1 MKTDVFFLLCFKR
14 RWIVLEDVFWDNDQ
28 RHKIGLNIY
37 IYLMGE
43 KGVQWWALQLL
54 LGVLFPRRK
63 RKTLL
68 GAPAGKVG
76 PWVDGSMGNGQ
87 LEAVGKMEPKTMKQ
101 QFVKLS
107 IKSMFENV
115 WNMSS
120 EVQDALYRIIT
131 KPVFCLITAS
141 DEQHMGSQVGSPRVA
156 PHVLRG
162 DFKHGPLDPGAG
174 VQTMLL
180 FIDDIN
186 MPMCFGSTDEL
197 ILPMCFWISSG
208 RCPPGSCIFR
218 IHIYVYIYIYIYIHI
233 Y

>member
-37 IYLMGE
+37 IYFNGRERGTVMSPT
-43 KGVQWWALQLL
+43 LL

-115 WNMSS
+115 
-120 EVQDALYRIIT
+120 
-131 KPVFCLITAS
+131 
-141 DEQHMGSQVGSPRVA
+141 
-156 PHVLRG
+156 
-162 DFKHGPLDPGAG
+162 
-174 VQTMLL
+174 
-180 FIDDIN
+180 
-186 MPMCFGSTDEL
+186 
-197 ILPMCFWISSG
+197 
-208 RCPPGSCIFR
+208 
-218 IHIYVYIYIYIYIHI
+218 
-233 Y
+233 